1 MRVIALFG
9 RGNVGKTHCLGHLIN
24 LMYQEMFGH
33 GCLIEGQDKSVTFE
47 YHGQRITICTWG
59 DTSEDEQKNLDYIS
73 CQTPDIAIVATRT
86 KGVRWNW

>member
-24 LMYQEMFGH
+24 LMYQEIFGH
-33 GCLIEGQDKSVTFE
+33 DYLIEGQDECATFE

-59 DTSEDEQKNLDYIS
+59 DTSEDEQKNLD
-73 CQTPDIAIVATRT
+73 
-86 KGVRWNW
+86 

>member
-33 GCLIEGQDKSVTFE
+33 GYLIEGQDKSVTVNVLFSASGNE
-47 YHGQRITICTWG
+47 I
-59 DTSEDEQKNLDYIS
+59 
-73 CQTPDIAIVATRT
+73 
-86 KGVRWNW
+86 